1 MKKALTG
8 PDIREL
14 VLNWQH
20 LVGCRLD
27 QFGRPDEHKL
37 VLKLRSSK
45 TGTVRIV
52 IDFGGWLYLT
62 KEQISTESNK
72 GVFVNSVRKAIKK
85 GRLNSITQL
94 NGDRI
99 LCMEFIRGE
108 QSYSLIFELFHKG
121 NAILCHEG
129 RISTVMRK
137 QKFRHRSLSSGID
150 YKPPIG
156 FNPFESE
163 YSDFEKTLLTSERP
177 LGASLTINCNLGG
190 EISNLVCH
198 KLEIEGKDSVE
209 KSQIHDI
216 YNQVQEIISDKIKP
230 TIFLDEEGSIIT
242 VSTLNLTNL
251 KIGPQFNTF
260 DEAIVNYV
268 NSMEV
273 PIKKIDNK
281 DKIREDR
288 QKRAIDDY
296 ILQAKRMRA
305 FGELIFSN
313 IETVRSGIEEGK
325 EKLLIDDVEIKIDT
339 LKSPESNA
347 SDFFD
352 KAKEFERKAKRT
364 KEILK
369 TKKAKKPKK
378 TKIKNEKLEWFEKYR
393 WFITSDGEI
402 AVGGKDART
411 NEIVVKKYLK
421 NADRY
426 AHADIHGAP
435 SVVVKNN
442 GNPPSSES
450 MLEASHFS
458 LAYSKAWSARVSS
471 GHSFWVEN
479 DKVSKTPNT
488 GEFLAKG
495 SFVIRGKR
503 NWNRNLE
510 VTLAIG
516 VIEYNGSKKLMGGPV
531 TSLEKH
537 SKKYIVFKP
546 GFVDRKNVSK
556 KLSEAFE
563 IDISDVERLLP
574 SGGFAIKKLFG
585 LEIKLE

>member
-1 MKKALTG
+1 MKKALTA
-8 PDIREL
+8 PDIRAL
-14 VLNWQH
+14 VSNWQV

-27 QFGRPDEHKL
+27 QFGRPDEDKL

-45 TGTVRIV
+45 TGTVRFV
-52 IDFGGWLYLT
+52 VDFGGWLYLT
-62 KEQISTESNK
+62 KEQVSTESNK

-99 LCMEFIRGE
+99 LCMEFVRAE
-108 QSYSLIFELFHKG
+108 QRHSLIFELFHKG

-129 RISTVMRK
+129 NISTVMRK
-137 QKFRHRSLSSGID
+137 QKFRHRSLSSGVE

-163 YSDFEKTLLTSERP
+163 YSDFKRVLLDSERP

-198 KLEIEGKDSVE
+198 KLEIDGKKNVKE
-209 KSQIHDI
+209 PQIHDI
-216 YNQVQEIISDKIKP
+216 YNQVQEILSDKIKP
-230 TIFLDEEGSIIT
+230 TIFLDDEGNSIT
-242 VSTLNLTNL
+242 VSSLNLTNL
-251 KIGPQFNTF
+251 EKGLQFDIF
-260 DEAIVNYV
+260 DDAIVNYV
-268 NSMEV
+268 DSMEV
-273 PIKKIDNK
+273 PVKKIGNK
-281 DKIREDR
+281 EKIRENR
-288 QKRAIDDY
+288 QKKAIEDY
-296 ILQAKRMRA
+296 IIQSKRMRES
-305 FGELIFSN
+305 GEAIFSN
-313 IETVRSGIEEGK
+313 IETVRKGIEEGK
-325 EKLLIDDVEIKIDT
+325 EKILIDDLEIKIDT

-352 KAKEFERKAKRT
+352 KAKEFERKARRT
-364 KEILK
+364 EEILK
-369 TKKAKKPKK
+369 TKKSKKPENK
-378 TKIKNEKLEWFEKYR
+378 KIKNEKLEWFEKYR

-402 AVGGKDART
+402 AVGGKNARS
-411 NEIVVKKYLK
+411 NEMVVKKYLK
-421 NADRY
+421 NMDRY

-435 SVVVKNN
+435 SIVVKNT
-442 GNPPSSES
+442 GVPPSSES

-516 VIEYNGSKKLMGGPV
+516 LIDYGGSKKLMGGPV

-537 SKKYIVFKP
+537 SKKYVVFKP

-556 KLSEAFE
+556 KLSGAFE

-574 SGGFAIKKLFG
+574 SGGFEIKKQFG

>member
-1 MKKALTG
+1 
-8 PDIREL
+8 
-14 VLNWQH
+14 
-20 LVGCRLD
+20 
-27 QFGRPDEHKL
+27 
-37 VLKLRSSK
+37 
-45 TGTVRIV
+45 
-52 IDFGGWLYLT
+52 
-62 KEQISTESNK
+62 
-72 GVFVNSVRKAIKK
+72 
-85 GRLNSITQL
+85 
-94 NGDRI
+94 
-99 LCMEFIRGE
+99 MEFVRAE
-108 QSYSLIFELFHKG
+108 QRHSLIFELFHKG

-129 RISTVMRK
+129 NISTVMRK
-137 QKFRHRSLSSGID
+137 QKFRHRSLSSGVE

-163 YSDFEKTLLTSERP
+163 YSDFKRVLLDSERP

-198 KLEIEGKDSVE
+198 KLEIDGKENVKE
-209 KSQIHDI
+209 SQIHDI
-216 YNQVQEIISDKIKP
+216 YNQVQEILSDKIKP
-230 TIFLDEEGSIIT
+230 TIFLDEEGNNIT
-242 VSTLNLTNL
+242 VSSLNLTNL
-251 KIGPQFNTF
+251 EKGLQFDTF
-260 DEAIVNYV
+260 DDAIVNYV
-268 NSMEV
+268 DSMEV
-273 PIKKIDNK
+273 PVKKIDNK

-288 QKRAIDDY
+288 QKKAIEDY
-296 ILQAKRMRA
+296 ITQAKRMRE
-305 FGELIFSN
+305 FGEVIFSN
-313 IETVRSGIEEGK
+313 IETVRKGIEEGK
-325 EKLLIDDVEIKIDT
+325 EKILIDDLEIKIDT
-339 LKSPESNA
+339 LKSSESNA

-352 KAKEFERKAKRT
+352 KAKELERKARRT
-364 KEILK
+364 EEILK
-369 TKKAKKPKK
+369 TKKSKKPENK
-378 TKIKNEKLEWFEKYR
+378 KIKNEKLEWFEKYR

-402 AVGGKDART
+402 AVGGKDARS
-411 NEIVVKKYLK
+411 NEMVVKKYLK
-421 NADRY
+421 NMDRY

-435 SVVVKNN
+435 SVVVKNI
-442 GNPPSSES
+442 GVPPSSES

-471 GHSFWVEN
+471 GHSFWVES

-516 VIEYNGSKKLMGGPV
+516 LIDYDGSKKLMGGPV

-537 SKKYIVFKP
+537 SKKYVVFKP

-556 KLSEAFE
+556 KLSGAFE

-574 SGGFAIKKLFG
+574 SGGFEIKKLFG